1 MPPTVDQ
8 TSPAFYDPTS
18 ERAPNPTQVR
28 QEFQPEPGDSLTRL
42 PDLAN
47 LIASIDDPT
56 AQFTPPAPRIQSG
69 DAEERSAF
77 VATIAAPTVAQTSPA
92 FDDGT
97 AQAPAPPFGIRIDG
111 QAEAGIGTGWSPA
124 GSGNRL
130 TQLPVEIAATGNP
143 KARLTQVAIEIAS
156 LNVIALQ
163 LLAFDDDAGQQFKT
177 PGYSL
182 PSTGANMD
190 EGVEA
195 PLQQVYE
202 VVFTST

>member
-18 ERAPNPTQVR
+18 ERAPNPSR
-28 QEFQPEPGDSLTRL
+28 LIQEHS
-42 PDLAN
+42 
-47 LIASIDDPT
+47 
-56 AQFTPPAPRIQSG
+56 
-69 DAEERSAF
+69 
-77 VATIAAPTVAQTSPA
+77 
-92 FDDGT
+92 
-97 AQAPAPPFGIRIDG
+97 
-111 QAEAGIGTGWSPA
+111 EAGIGSGQSPA

-143 KARLTQVAIEIAS
+143 KARLTQVAIEIAI
-156 LNVIALQ
+156 LNTIALQ
-163 LLAFDDDAGQQFKT
+163 LTAFDDDASQQFKT

-182 PSTGANMD
+182 PSTGANVD
-190 EGVEA
+190 EGVEL